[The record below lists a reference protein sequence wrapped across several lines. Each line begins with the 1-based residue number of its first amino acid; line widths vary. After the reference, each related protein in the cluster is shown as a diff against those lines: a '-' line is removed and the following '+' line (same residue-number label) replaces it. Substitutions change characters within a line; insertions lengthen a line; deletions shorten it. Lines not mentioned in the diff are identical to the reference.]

1 MKSVLTSFL
10 SNSADRKAS
19 QRVHCRC
26 SLRRLVDALVEQVVH
41 DRGAAPKKKEVSSIV
56 SVLRI
61 MTTPNSHEIDPD
73 LVFQA

>member
-1 MKSVLTSFL
+1 MKSVLISSP

-41 DRGAAPKKKEVSSIV
+41 DREAAPKKKEVSSIV

-61 MTTPNSHEIDPD
+61 MTTPNFDEIDPD